1 MKRAT
6 LLCLL
11 VLALTALAGYSGRA
25 DLAFEER
32 YTIDGDLDP
41 AGRTMTYTQRA
52 EITNTGA
59 DETKELWFHLYANMY
74 KGLFQT
80 EDGDVTVTSV
90 TDGAGALLHYGRSQE
105 GVLYRVELAVPLA
118 PGETAV
124 VVFGCE
130 VTIPDLAQKYG
141 VAKAGDVQLPG
152 FNLQLAVFD
161 ENGWDTDPLQEEGDG
176 RYARTADYDVTVWVP
191 EGYTLACNGDE
202 LAVTDLAG
210 ATEYRYRCLDRR
222 DLILI
227 ASKGYVRRERQAG
240 DVRVLGYFDS
250 GTAGVTETAMDQVM
264 DAAAFA
270 LQYFG
275 ELFGPYPHQTL
286 VVTNAALGTNFAVSM
301 EYSGLITVYFDT
313 DVSASGKQMVTYHE
327 VAHQWFYAAVGSDEN
342 REPWLDEAFAEF
354 AGYLCLEAAGSDWP
368 CWEIASIAAN
378 SEQVRDDKVDLP
390 ADEHPV
396 YQWGVYDRGC
406 MCLKELMDAMG
417 RDAFLAVL
425 RGYCQDHWMGV
436 AATAD
441 FTAAVRAAAGPN
453 EAVEDILA
461 KYIKSWK

>member
-1 MKRAT
+1 MKRAM

-11 VLALTALAGYSGRA
+11 ALALTALAGCGGRA

-32 YTIDGDLDP
+32 YAIDGDLDP

-52 EITNTGA
+52 EITNTGT

-80 EDGDVTVTSV
+80 EDGDVAVTSV
-90 TDGAGALLHYGRSQE
+90 TDGAGAPLRYERSQE
-105 GVLYRVELAVPLA
+105 GVLYWVELAVPLA

-141 VAKAGDVQLPG
+141 VSKAGDLQLPG
-152 FNLQLAVFD
+152 FNLQLAVYD

-176 RYARTADYDVTVWVP
+176 RYARTADYDVTVRAP
-191 EGYTLACNGDE
+191 EGYALACNGDE

-210 ATEYRYRCLDRR
+210 VTEYRYRCLDRR
-222 DLILI
+222 DLVLI

-240 DVRVLGYFDS
+240 DVRVLGYFDPN
-250 GTAGVTETAMDQVM
+250 TAMVTETAMDQVM

-301 EYSGLITVYFDT
+301 EYSGLITVYFDGDGST
-313 DVSASGKQMVTYHE
+313 SGKGMVTYHE

-342 REPWLDEAFAEF
+342 RSPWLDEAFAEF

-368 CWEIASIAAN
+368 CWEIAANAAGA
-378 SEQVRDDKVDLP
+378 EQVKDDKVDLP

-406 MCLKELMDAMG
+406 LCLKELMDAMG

-425 RGYCQDHWMGV
+425 RGYCQDHWMGI

-461 KYIKSWK
+461 KYIQN